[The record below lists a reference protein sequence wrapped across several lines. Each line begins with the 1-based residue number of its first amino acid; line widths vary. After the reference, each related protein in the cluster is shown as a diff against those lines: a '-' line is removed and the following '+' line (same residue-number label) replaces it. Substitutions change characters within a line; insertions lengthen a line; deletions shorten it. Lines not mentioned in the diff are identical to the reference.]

1 MSSRAVGPFQ
11 VFGGTRHVCCKSG
24 SLFLRD
30 FDFQMSIYLFRLIAS
45 TVSGEQ
51 IVESDNVNNVTGLS
65 SVTSEDSATG
75 AQHVR
80 IL

>member
-1 MSSRAVGPFQ
+1 MLQVGIP
-11 VFGGTRHVCCKSG
+11 
-24 SLFLRD
+24 FLRD
-30 FDFQMSIYLFRLIAS
+30 FDFQMSIYLFRRIAS

-51 IVESDNVNNVTGLS
+51 LVESDNVNNVTDLS

-75 AQHVR
+75 AQHIR